1 MDGASSNYMGWGGQ
15 WALWKPQF
23 MRPTESY
30 SEGFWEEEAAYAASS
45 DKNIVS
51 PLEGFSFDATN
62 VTTEVAQRNQI
73 FGDANKLLKVGLAG
87 DADEAIEKLK
97 SDSESANFD
106 AVLKSSRS
114 RLMSF

>member
-51 PLEGFSFDATN
+51 PLEG
-62 VTTEVAQRNQI
+62 NQI

-106 AVLKSSRS
+106 AVLEEFQKQIDEF
-114 RLMSF
+114 LAAKN

>member
-1 MDGASSNYMGWGGQ
+1 M
-15 WALWKPQF
+15 
-23 MRPTESY
+23 
-30 SEGFWEEEAAYAASS
+30 SS

-73 FGDANKLLKVGLAG
+73 FGDANKLLKVGLAV

-97 SDSESANFD
+97 SDSESAGFD
-106 AVLKSSRS
+106 AVLEEFQKQIDEF
-114 RLMSF
+114 LAAKN